1 MHEQEA
7 IFELVKKHGR
17 TTTSLQIL
25 ARNFSYFRTRDA
37 CVAYVETGGSWV
49 ASGTAIGPEEREID
63 AMERFAAEASKHGKR
78 ACFFAVERDLSSE
91 SSFASMHIGDQPVW
105 DPTKWGQS
113 LGKSLKEQ
121 LRRARAKK
129 VTVRAAT
136 PEEIIDVDH
145 PTRRGVN
152 AVIAHWLEGRRMAQ
166 LGFVIDLDP
175 FHEVHERRIF
185 VAEREGSIVGV
196 LIAIPIY
203 GNNGWLIDNMLRDP
217 SAPNGTVELLFDLAL
232 RTFAEQK
239 CSYVTLGLSPFV
251 GVSSPMIELIRDAT
265 GHYYNFKGLYAFKTK
280 LRPSHWQRIY
290 LAYPKQQRPFSA
302 VFDAIT
308 AFLPGGW
315 GRFWVNTVV
324 QRAPAAALCL
334 AAPLLPWTALLPF
347 VDSQRW
353 FPGTAAHAAW
363 VATDVVMLG
372 VLGALS
378 RKWRRG
384 LATFGAALGALATV
398 AAATQLLAYNAQR
411 ASGSDWVWLGLST
424 VMPALATLFLWKS
437 RGRAELYDPTRA
449 PARVPP
455 ARPARVL
462 AGSPARVSPRAE
474 PLRVGAPIANREL

>member
-7 IFELVKKHGR
+7 LFELVKKYGR

-25 ARNFSYFRTRDA
+25 ASNFSYFRTRDA

-49 ASGTAIGPEEREID
+49 ASGTAIGPEHREID
-63 AMERFAAEASKHGKR
+63 AMERFTAEASKHGKR
-78 ACFFAVERDLSSE
+78 SCFFAAERDLSSE

-105 DPTKWGQS
+105 DATKWGQS

-129 VTVRAAT
+129 VTVRVVD
-136 PEEIIDVDH
+136 PEEIINVDH

-152 AVIAHWLEGRRMAQ
+152 AVISHWLEGRRIAQ

-175 FHEVHERRIF
+175 FHEVHERRVF

-203 GNNGWLIDNMLRDP
+203 GSNGWLIDNMLRDP

-232 RTFAEQK
+232 RTFGEQK

-251 GVSSPMIELIRDAT
+251 GVSSPLIEFIRDAT
-265 GHYYNFKGLYAFKTK
+265 GYFYNFKGLYAFKTK

-290 LAYPKQQRPFSA
+290 LAYPKTMRPSDA
-302 VFDAIT
+302 VYDAIT

-315 GRFWVNTVV
+315 ARFLANTVV
-324 QRAPAAALCL
+324 QRAKQAALIL
-334 AAPLLPWTALLPF
+334 AMPLLPWTAMLAL
-347 VDSQRW
+347 VDTQRW
-353 FPGTAAHAAW
+353 FPSVLAQAAW
-363 VATDVVMLG
+363 VATNT
-372 VLGALS
+372 VLMAALAALS

-384 LATFGAALGALATV
+384 LSTGAAALSAVATG
-398 AAATQLLAYNAQR
+398 AAAAQVVAYNATR
-411 ASGSDWVWLGLST
+411 ASGMDWLWLALALL
-424 VMPALATLFLWKS
+424 MPALATAFLWTS
-437 RGRAELYDPTRA
+437 RGRAELYSPTRA
-449 PARVPP
+449 RPP
-455 ARPARVL
+455 MRPLRPVVVA
-462 AGSPARVSPRAE
+462 SPARTARRAE
-474 PLRVGAPIANREL
+474 PLHVGTPIANREL